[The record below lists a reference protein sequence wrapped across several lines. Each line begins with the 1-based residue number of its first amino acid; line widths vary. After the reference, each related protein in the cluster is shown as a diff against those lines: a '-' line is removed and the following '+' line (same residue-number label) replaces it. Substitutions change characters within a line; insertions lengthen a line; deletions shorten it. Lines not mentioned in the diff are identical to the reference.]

1 MRWEKLWADLVAQ
14 ADAWDREDFDAEV
27 DDRERVEA
35 ATITL
40 MDRLRACSG
49 RRLQVQ
55 VRGGR
60 RWDGILVAHG
70 SDWVAL
76 EGAPDSGAWQ
86 VVIPEAAVL
95 AVRGLSDRAVP
106 AAALGPVA
114 GRVSLAMVV
123 RRAAQ
128 AAQQVCLHLD
138 DGAVLRGDVGRVGR
152 DYLDLVDDTGATW
165 SVAADAIV
173 GVTAG

>member
-35 ATITL
+35 AAITL
-40 MDRLRACSG
+40 MDRVRACSG
-49 RRLQVQ
+49 HRLQVQ

-60 RWDGILVAHG
+60 RWDGTLAGHG

-76 EGAPDSGAWQ
+76 EADPSSGASQ

-95 AVRGLSDRAVP
+95 AVRGLSGRAVP
-106 AAALGPVA
+106 AGAVGPVA
-114 GRVSLAMVV
+114 GRVSLAMVL

-128 AAQQVCLHLD
+128 GAQQVCLHLD
-138 DGAVLRGDVGRVGR
+138 DGRVLRGDVGRVGR
-152 DYLDLVDDTGATW
+152 DYLDVVDDTGTTW
-165 SVAADAIV
+165 SVAASAIV